1 MKLAHEDMVKT
12 LIEIRMEYDD
22 VECLVSAKSKAEE
35 LLDLLQDEY
44 TQESILC
51 YARDMYREMA
61 THRQQLERLFNNVLV
76 EKE

>member
-1 MKLAHEDMVKT
+1 MKLSHEEMVKT
-12 LIEIRMEYDD
+12 LIDIREEYDD
-22 VECLVSAKSKAEE
+22 VECLVSAKGKAEE
-35 LLDLLQDEY
+35 LLALLEDDY

-51 YARDMYREMA
+51 YARDMYREVA